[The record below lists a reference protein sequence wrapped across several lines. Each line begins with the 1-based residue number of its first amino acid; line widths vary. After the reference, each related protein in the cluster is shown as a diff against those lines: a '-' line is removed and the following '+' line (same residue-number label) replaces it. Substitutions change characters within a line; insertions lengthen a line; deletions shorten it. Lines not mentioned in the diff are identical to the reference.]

1 MAVPKSSS
9 QGCYIGERNMTEIMA
24 TKQCLHLPLQNA
36 HDWNDEAMP
45 TSHKHHIGDRTEMV
59 FEYTP

>member
-9 QGCYIGERNMTEIMA
+9 QGCYIGERNMTETMA
-24 TKQCLHLPLQNA
+24 TILRVYLPLQNA

-45 TSHKHHIGDRTEMV
+45 TSRQEIGN
-59 FEYTP
+59 TP